1 MINYFRLQEN
11 IHLDRRMS
19 MSEEVIFSGTTLEEV
34 AQTFA
39 TIVCRKYQDYLE
51 FWQSKAVD
59 DLYEFYEWEL
69 RIESEPKKLKKN
81 TYIKMMKVMRE
92 PEKNKR
98 FFKREKL
105 FFRSKEII
113 RITNSSTFYKDLLP
127 EVDVK
132 ESLPDNIEYLIDKK
146 NLSIRKKTRQ
156 KIFQKAIF

>member
-34 AQTFA
+34 AQNFA

-69 RIESEPKKLKKN
+69 RIESEPKKLKKKVFKKIMN
-81 TYIKMMKVMRE
+81 VMRE

-146 NLSIRKKTRQ
+146 NLTIRKKTRQ
-156 KIFQKAIF
+156 KIFQKAIS